1 MTARSLLWLILAVGA
16 LTYALRAV
24 PLALLR
30 RPLREP
36 HLVAF
41 IGFLPY
47 AILAA
52 MIVPGVLD
60 ATGGHRPSALAG
72 AAVALVLAL
81 LRRSLPVVAAG
92 AAAAALLARAFLA

>member
-1 MTARSLLWLILAVGA
+1 MTHRELLALVLGVALA
-16 LTYALRAV
+16 TYALRVV

-41 IGFLPY
+41 IGYLPY

-52 MIVPGVLD
+52 MVVPGVLGS
-60 ATGGHRPSALAG
+60 TGDLASALVG
-72 AAVALVLAL
+72 TAVALLLAL
-81 LRRSLPVVAAG
+81 LGRSLPVVAAA
-92 AAAAALLARAFLA
+92 AAAAALLVSLLS